1 MKTNERP
8 EMNFFL
14 ARRSP
19 RVRDEG
25 AMMRKSKKAKTM
37 KPTPMK
43 TKILRKAF
51 LSLTAGFAAALA
63 PSVDRTRVRS
73 HVRIATAAS
82 LVAAG
87 VISAILTVPLSS
99 TGSSAPATQSRVI
112 SYGQMQ
118 ALTTTIGG
126 AQVLPTTRTVTHW
139 FGSTLDPNN
148 GVTYGYNI
156 VGADPNNCSGAE
168 CDVTVTA
175 DIIPLNVIVDGE
187 SF

>member
-126 AQVLPTTRTVTHW
+126 AQVLPTTRTVAHW
-139 FGSTLDPNN
+139 F
-148 GVTYGYNI
+148 
-156 VGADPNNCSGAE
+156 
-168 CDVTVTA
+168 
-175 DIIPLNVIVDGE
+175 
-187 SF
+187 